1 MNGSSHGFDQRI
13 NLYLLFIVKE
23 RQSRACGI
31 VLPDTPVD
39 TSQRTD
45 HLSTINSHTE
55 TSTGFFLYY
64 FYNSYPMNNSFKK
77 LFAGV
82 SAAAIA
88 LTQVG
93 TVLAA
98 YSDVPA
104 GVWYEEAVES
114 FQDDG
119 YLDASQTRFRGND
132 NANRAEFIKLVVEL
146 NGGILSTPP
155 AVPSFDDVRPGAWY
169 YSYMEEAAKEGWV
182 KGDNNCYGS
191 HPCYARPAANINR
204 AEAAALIVRAFGLDA
219 TGDAPEFVD
228 VPNGQWYT
236 DAVQT
241 AADHCVVQ
249 GDDTTGRARPADFM
263 NRAEMVV
270 MLHRVDQGLVYG
282 VDCDNDDTTADPMIS
297 DVVATDASTIEVEF
311 NVDISEDTMADQFMV
326 SGASDID
333 VESISWINDSTVE
346 LGLSESLDAGEDYT
360 LTAEDIETA
369 GGDTFSDSMDFEG
382 FTDRVV
388 GEGTL
393 EVSLS
398 SSNPSGDTVPKGA
411 VGVVFT
417 SLDLTA
423 DCADD
428 VWIDEITVLHE
439 GFGAETDIDGLYLA
453 MDGGRISRKR
463 TLDSQ
468 DQTASLRLSD
478 PLMVEACETIT
489 VDIVGD
495 ITTGATASAEHN
507 FAVELP
513 SDVQSNALDTEGT
526 FPLRGNTF
534 RIATVTSGTLT
545 ATYRTVS
552 PDEVEV
558 GDESVVIGKFELSTN
573 SVEDQTIY
581 SMTLE
586 QNGTAGDGDY
596 QNIHIA
602 RTDGTILTNAVV
614 SSTGDFVTLT
624 FDPPFTIL
632 EGDKIT
638 LEVLA
643 DITGG
648 ASDTLQMQF
657 EEDSDIFAVGSLYG
671 FGVNGQLYG
680 SQVTRSGTAD
690 IVTIQAG
697 ELTIEIDGPTQQK
710 FTRDDDDAI
719 LANFEIVTGGDS
731 IDIRDFFVAIEG
743 TTSTGAGLLTGGNTS
758 TDAISEILEDVEL
771 RNTRTGQSVSAVRL
785 TDSGTN
791 GTGAADCDP
800 TTTTGCTF
808 QIYRFDDFEV
818 DGSSTWELQ
827 VDFIDNG
834 TTGNAHPKNGD
845 KFRVHA
851 CVEPANSNT
860 SSTDGCTFGGLLAET
875 ESYNLVAE
883 GGSTGDDVTDVR
895 PGATV
900 SGNFQRIATPEL
912 NIAVKSIGTIDTAV
926 KNSDNVNLLRFE
938 ARAGEA
944 EDILFTQAIF
954 TSGSGS
960 LQNAQDYTLWFDS
973 DGDGVVDTIAQA
985 GESVQNS
992 NVTFD
997 DLTGGGVLLPAE
1009 ESVLFEVHA
1018 DIASSLTNDDLRIRF
1033 ATGATNYIE
1042 AEEADNGS
1050 SLSNLS
1056 LNGTCA
1062 TSPCEI
1068 VVTTVLSKHFSLVSQ
1083 GDLFVSLD
1091 STPSRSRQLLGGTLG
1106 DTILRLQFRA
1116 QNEDIDVTDLQ
1127 ISSSGSNASSI
1138 DRLELYK
1145 DGATTA
1151 FATATVS
1158 GCGSDDALII
1168 NPGNGNATIQTFCA
1182 NMENGQLV
1190 VEDGEN
1196 LDVIVKARMKSDEQ
1210 GALSG
1215 QDIQLWLTGTAV
1227 SDNSTGSGA
1236 VRARGNES
1244 SGNLTAND
1252 ADASNEGEVFIGV
1265 DSVTTNASIVGNI
1278 SDVVLAKVTTIAN
1291 ANPDADNTNVPT
1303 GVSPFGQFRFTA
1315 ATNSNTLNGLN
1326 KATLSGVIFNVNA
1339 TNVAMDAADFKFYN
1353 KADSSTKATCRTLS
1367 TAGVVNTNVASGAFL
1382 VECRALKATSVDT
1395 ALETGEVSTFVL
1407 EGDITNSDVV
1417 ASSSSTLQVSIQD
1430 FTTRST
1436 TTFGATVSHIDWVD
1450 EDAALVSASTTS
1462 SRFKWL
1468 EYSDTVVRSTSYKS

>member
-1 MNGSSHGFDQRI
+1 
-13 NLYLLFIVKE
+13 
-23 RQSRACGI
+23 
-31 VLPDTPVD
+31 
-39 TSQRTD
+39 
-45 HLSTINSHTE
+45 
-55 TSTGFFLYY
+55 
-64 FYNSYPMNNSFKK
+64 MNNSFKK

-191 HPCYARPAANINR
+191 KPCYARPAANINR
-204 AEAAALIVRAFGLDA
+204 AEAAALIVRAFGLEA
-219 TGDAPEFVD
+219 SGDAPEFVD

-249 GDDTTGRARPADFM
+249 GDDATGRARPADFM

-282 VDCDNDDTTADPMIS
+282 VDCSMDDNEPSEPMID
-297 DVVATDASTIEVEF
+297 DVTATDASTLEVEF
-311 NVDISEDTMADQFMV
+311 NVDISEDTMADQFMI

-333 VESISWINDSTVE
+333 VDSISWINESTVE
-346 LGLSESLDAGEDYT
+346 LTLAESMDAGEDYT
-360 LTAEDIETA
+360 LTVEDIETA
-369 GGDTFSDSMDFEG
+369 DGETFSDSMDFEG
-382 FTDRVV
+382 YTDRVV

-393 EVSLS
+393 EVSLAS
-398 SSNPSGDTVPKGA
+398 GNPSGDTVPKGA
-411 VGVVFT
+411 IGVVMA

-428 VWIDEITVLHE
+428 VWVDEITVLHE
-439 GFGAETDIDGLYLA
+439 GFGDESDVDGLYLA

-463 TLDSQ
+463 ALDSQ
-468 DQTASLRLSD
+468 DQTASLRLSE
-478 PLMVEACETIT
+478 PLMVEACETVT
-489 VDIVGD
+489 VDVVAD
-495 ITTGATASAEHN
+495 FATTADTSAEHN
-507 FAVELP
+507 VAVELP
-513 SDVQSNALDTEGT
+513 SDIQSNALDTEGT

-534 RIATVTSGTLT
+534 RIASVTSGTLEVD
-545 ATYRTVS
+545 YRTVS

-558 GDESVVIGKFELSTN
+558 GDEGVVVGKFELSTN
-573 SVEDQTIY
+573 SVEDQTVY

-586 QNGTAGDGDY
+586 QNGTAGDGDL
-596 QNIHIA
+596 QNIRIA
-602 RTDGTILTNAVV
+602 RTDGTVLTNTVV
-614 SSTGDFVTLT
+614 SSTADFVTLT

-643 DITGG
+643 DIVGG
-648 ASDTLQMQF
+648 AGDNVVMHF
-657 EEDSDIFAVGSLYG
+657 EEESDIFAVGSLYG

-680 SQVTRSGTAD
+680 SQVSIDTTTTAD
-690 IVTIQAG
+690 TVTIQAG
-697 ELTIEIDGPTQQK
+697 ELTIEIDGPVQQK
-710 FTRDDDDAI
+710 FTRDDDDAT
-719 LANFEIVTGGDS
+719 LANFEIATGGDG
-731 IDIRDFFVAIEG
+731 IDIRDFYVAIEAE
-743 TTSTGAGLLTGGNTS
+743 TSSGVALPTS
-758 TDAISEILEDVEL
+758 VDISEILEDVEL
-771 RNTRTGQSVSAVRL
+771 RNTKTGQSVSAVRL
-785 TDSGTN
+785 TTAGTY
-791 GTGAADCDP
+791 GVSTGN
-800 TTTTGCTF
+800 TSTF
-808 QIYRFDDFEV
+808 QIYRFDDFDV
-818 DGSSTWELQ
+818 DGASTWELQ

-834 TTGNAHPKNGD
+834 TSAHPTNGD

-851 CVEPANSNT
+851 CTTVG
-860 SSTDGCTFGGLLAET
+860 STATCDFGGVLGTAVT
-875 ESYNLVAE
+875 TYNLVAE
-883 GGSTGDDVTDVR
+883 GASTGDDVTDVR
-895 PGATV
+895 PGSTV
-900 SGNFQRIATPEL
+900 TGNFQRIATPEL
-912 NIAVKSIGTIDTAV
+912 NIAVKSIGTVDTAV

-973 DGDGVVDTIAQA
+973 DGDGVVDTIAQS
-985 GESVQNS
+985 GESVQS
-992 NVTFD
+992 GNVTFD
-997 DLTGGGVLLPAE
+997 DLQGGGVLLPAE

-1018 DIASSLTNDDLRIRF
+1018 DISSSLTNDDLRLRF

-1050 SLSNLS
+1050 SLTNLS
-1056 LNGTCA
+1056 LNGTCG

-1068 VVTTVLSKHFSLVSQ
+1068 VVTTVQSKLYSLVNQ
-1083 GDLFVSLD
+1083 GDLFVTLD
-1091 STPSRSRQLLGGTLG
+1091 STPTRSRQLLGGTLG

-1127 ISSSGSNASSI
+1127 LTSSGSNASSI

-1158 GCGSDDALII
+1158 GCGSDDVLTVNA
-1168 NPGNGNATIQTFCA
+1168 GNGNATVQTFCA
-1182 NMENGQLV
+1182 NMENGQLIV
-1190 VEDGEN
+1190 KDGEN
-1196 LDVIVKARMKSDEQ
+1196 LDVLVKPRLKNDEQ
-1210 GALSG
+1210 GAISG
-1215 QDIQLWLTGTAV
+1215 QDIQLFVTKTAV

-1236 VRARGNES
+1236 VRARGRES
-1244 SGNLTAND
+1244 SSNLTAND
-1252 ADASNEGEVFIGV
+1252 ADASNEGEVFIGT
-1265 DSVTTNASIVGNI
+1265 DSVATNAHIVGQVN
-1278 SDVVLAKVTTIAN
+1278 DVVLSKITTIAN

-1303 GVSPFGQFRFTA
+1303 GISPIGQFRFTA
-1315 ATNSNTLNGLN
+1315 ATNNNTLNGLN
-1326 KATLSGVIFNVNA
+1326 KATLSGVIFNVTA
-1339 TNVAMDAADFKFYN
+1339 SQVDLESGTFKFYN
-1353 KADSSTKATCRTLS
+1353 KADSSSKATC
-1367 TAGVVNTNVASGAFL
+1367 VVASGSISSTGSLL
-1382 VECRALKATSVDT
+1382 VSCPNLRTASTWSAGTVGDT
-1395 ALETGEVSTFVL
+1395 QLESGEQSTFVL
-1407 EGDITNSDVV
+1407 EVNIQNSKVGSTT
-1417 ASSSSTLQVSIQD
+1417 SSIQVSIQD

-1436 TTFGATVSHIDWVD
+1436 DTYGPSTSHIDWTD
-1450 EDAALVSASTTS
+1450 EDSAAVSAGTTS
-1462 SRFKWL
+1462 SRFKWI
-1468 EYSDTVVRSTSYKS
+1468 EYTDTVVRSTSYKS

>member
-1 MNGSSHGFDQRI
+1 MNS
-13 NLYLLFIVKE
+13 
-23 RQSRACGI
+23 
-31 VLPDTPVD
+31 
-39 TSQRTD
+39 
-45 HLSTINSHTE
+45 
-55 TSTGFFLYY
+55 
-64 FYNSYPMNNSFKK
+64 SFKK

-93 TVLAA
+93 TALAA

-114 FQDDG
+114 FVDDG

-249 GDDTTGRARPADFM
+249 GDSGTGRARPADFM

-270 MLHRVDQGLVYG
+270 MLHRVDQGMVYG
-282 VDCDNDDTTADPMIS
+282 VDCRMDDGDSEPMIT
-297 DVVATDASTIEVEF
+297 DVTATDASTVEVEF

-333 VESISWINDSTVE
+333 VESLDWINESTVE
-346 LGLSESLDAGEDYT
+346 LTLAETMDAGEDYT
-360 LTAEDIETA
+360 LTAEDVETA
-369 GGDTFSDSMDFEG
+369 DGETFSDSMDFGG
-382 FTDRVV
+382 FTDREV

-393 EVSLS
+393 EVSLAS
-398 SSNPSGDTVPKGA
+398 GNPSGDTVPKGA
-411 VGVVFT
+411 VGVVLA

-428 VWIDEITVLHE
+428 VWVDEVTVLHE
-439 GFGAETDIDGLYLA
+439 GFGDESDIDGLYLA
-453 MDGGRISRKR
+453 MDGGRVSRKR

-468 DQTASLRLSD
+468 DQTASLRMSD
-478 PLMVEACETIT
+478 PLMVEACETVT
-489 VDIVGD
+489 LDVVADFA
-495 ITTGATASAEHN
+495 TSATASAEHN
-507 FAVELP
+507 IAVELP
-513 SDVQSNALDTEGT
+513 SDIQSNAVDTEGT

-534 RIATVTSGTLT
+534 RVATVTAGTLT
-545 ATYRTVS
+545 VDYRTVS

-558 GDESVVIGKFELSTN
+558 GDEGVVVGKFELSTN

-586 QNGTAGDGDY
+586 QNGTAGDGDL
-596 QNIHIA
+596 QNLRIA
-602 RTDGTILTNAVV
+602 RTDGTVLTNTVV
-614 SSTGDFVTLT
+614 TTTGDFVTLT

-632 EGDKIT
+632 EGDKVT

-643 DITGG
+643 DVTGG
-648 ASDTLQMQF
+648 AGDNVVMHF
-657 EEDSDIFAVGSLYG
+657 EETSDVFAVGSLYG

-680 SQVTRSGTAD
+680 SQVSIPDDDGDT
-690 IVTIQAG
+690 VTIQAG
-697 ELTIEIDGPTQQK
+697 ELTIEIDGPVQQK
-710 FTRDDDDAI
+710 FTRDDDDAV
-719 LANFEIVTGGDS
+719 LANFEITTGGDS
-731 IDIRDFFVAIEG
+731 VDIRDFYVAIEAQ
-743 TTSTGAGLLTGGNTS
+743 TSTGAGLAIAGNTS
-758 TDAISEILEDVEL
+758 SDNVHEVLEDVEL

-785 TDSGTN
+785 TTAGS
-791 GTGAADCDP
+791 A
-800 TTTTGCTF
+800 TTGDFFSSTTETW

-827 VDFIDNG
+827 ADMIDNG
-834 TTGNAHPKNGD
+834 TAASAHPKNGD

-851 CVEPANSNT
+851 CTTV
-860 SSTDGCTFGGLLAET
+860 STATCSFGGLITAIDD
-875 ESYNLVAE
+875 YNLVAE

-895 PGATV
+895 PGATIT
-900 SGNFQRIATPEL
+900 GNFQRIATPEL
-912 NIAVKSIGTIDTAV
+912 NVAVKAIGASDTAV

-944 EDILFTQAIF
+944 EDILLTQLIF
-954 TSGSGS
+954 NAESGS
-960 LQNAQDYTLWFDS
+960 LLNGQDYTLWFDS
-973 DGDGVVDTIAQA
+973 DGDGVVDTIAQN
-985 GESVQNS
+985 GVSVQNS

-997 DLTGGGVLLPAE
+997 DLTGGGVLLPSE
-1009 ESVLFEVHA
+1009 ESVLFEVHS
-1018 DIASSLTNDDLRIRF
+1018 DIASSLTGDDLQLRF
-1033 ATGATNYIE
+1033 ATGATSYIE

-1050 SLSNLS
+1050 SLSGLR
-1056 LNGTCA
+1056 LNNSCST
-1062 TSPCEI
+1062 TCEI
-1068 VVTTVLSKHFSLVSQ
+1068 IVTTLRSKNYLLVNQ
-1083 GDLFVSLD
+1083 GDLFVTLD
-1091 STPSRSRQLLGGTLG
+1091 STPSRSRQLLAGTLG

-1127 ISSSGSNASSI
+1127 ITSSGSNASSI

-1158 GCGSDDALII
+1158 GCGSDDVLRTS
-1168 NPGNGNATIQTFCA
+1168 TIETFCA

-1190 VEDGEN
+1190 VKDGEN
-1196 LDVIVKARMKSDEQ
+1196 LDVLVKPRLKSDEQ
-1210 GALSG
+1210 GALSN
-1215 QDIQLWLTGTAV
+1215 QDILLWISRQNV
-1227 SDNSTGSGA
+1227 SDNATGSGA
-1236 VRARGNES
+1236 VRARGRES
-1244 SGNLTAND
+1244 SSNLTANNQD
-1252 ADASNEGEVFIGV
+1252 STNDGEVFIGT
-1265 DSVTTNASIVGNI
+1265 DSIASNVNINGNGN
-1278 SDVVLAKVTTIAN
+1278 DVSLSKVTTIAN

-1303 GVSPFGQFRFTA
+1303 GVSPFGQFKFTA
-1315 ATNSNTLNGLN
+1315 STNSNTLNGLN

-1339 TNVAMDAADFKFYN
+1339 TNVTMNPSNFKFYN
-1353 KADSSTKATCRTLS
+1353 KADSSTKSTCRTLS
-1367 TAGVVNTNVASGAFL
+1367 TGGVVNTNVASGSFL
-1382 VECRALKATSVDT
+1382 VECRALKASSVDVQ
-1395 ALETGEVSTFVL
+1395 LESGETSTFVL
-1407 EGDITNSDVV
+1407 EGDITNSKV
-1417 ASSSSTLQVSIQD
+1417 SSTSNSTLQAAIQD

-1436 TTFGATVSHIDWVD
+1436 TTYGPSVSHIDWFD
-1450 EDAALVSASTTS
+1450 EDAAALSASTTT
-1462 SRFKWL
+1462 SRFKWI

>member
-1 MNGSSHGFDQRI
+1 
-13 NLYLLFIVKE
+13 
-23 RQSRACGI
+23 
-31 VLPDTPVD
+31 
-39 TSQRTD
+39 
-45 HLSTINSHTE
+45 
-55 TSTGFFLYY
+55 
-64 FYNSYPMNNSFKK
+64 MNNSFKK

-104 GVWYEEAVES
+104 GVWYEEAVDS
-114 FQDDG
+114 FTEDG

-155 AVPSFDDVRPGAWY
+155 AVASFDDVRPGAWY

-191 HPCYARPAANINR
+191 KPCYARPAANINR

-219 TGDAPEFVD
+219 SGDAPEFVD

-241 AADHCVVQ
+241 AADHCVIQ
-249 GDDTTGRARPADFM
+249 GDSGTGRARPGDFM

-282 VDCDNDDTTADPMIS
+282 EDCTMDGEEPSEPMIT
-297 DVVATDASTIEVEF
+297 DVMATDASTVEVEF

-333 VESISWINDSTVE
+333 VESIDWINESTVE
-346 LGLSESLDAGEDYT
+346 LSLAESMDAGEDYT

-369 GGDTFSDSMDFEG
+369 DGETFSDSMDFEG
-382 FTDRVV
+382 YTDRVV

-393 EVSLS
+393 EVSLA

-411 VGVVFT
+411 VGVVMT
-417 SLDLTA
+417 SIDLTA

-428 VWIDEITVLHE
+428 VWVDEITVLHE
-439 GFGAETDIDGLYLA
+439 GFGDESDVDGLYLA

-468 DQTASLRLSD
+468 DQTATLRLSE
-478 PLMVEACETIT
+478 PLMVEACETVT
-489 VDIVGD
+489 VDVVAD
-495 ITTGATASAEHN
+495 FATSADTSAEHN
-507 FAVELP
+507 IAIELP
-513 SDVQSNALDTEGT
+513 SDLQSNALDTEGT

-534 RIATVTSGTLT
+534 RIASVTSGTLDVE
-545 ATYRTVS
+545 YRTVS

-558 GDESVVIGKFELSTN
+558 GEEGVVVGKFEFSTDA
-573 SVEDQTIY
+573 VEDQTIY
-581 SMTLE
+581 SVTLE
-586 QNGTAGDGDY
+586 QNGTAGDGDIT
-596 QNIHIA
+596 NIRVA
-602 RTDGTILTNAVV
+602 RTDGTVLTNVAATT
-614 SSTGDFVTLT
+614 SGDFVTLT

-643 DITGG
+643 DIVGG
-648 ASDTLQMQF
+648 AGDTIVMHF
-657 EEDSDIFAVGSLYG
+657 EETSDIFAVGSLYG

-680 SQVTRSGTAD
+680 SQVDIDDTVDAD
-690 IVTIQAG
+690 EIDIQAG
-697 ELTIEIDGPTQQK
+697 ELTIEIDGPVQQK
-710 FTRDDDDAI
+710 FTRDDDDSV
-719 LANFEIVTGGDS
+719 LANFEITTGGDG
-731 IDIRDFFVAIEG
+731 IDIREFYVAIEVTTATG
-743 TTSTGAGLLTGGNTS
+743 TALGTSVDVTELVQ
-758 TDAISEILEDVEL
+758 DVEL
-771 RNTRTGQSVSAVRL
+771 RNTKSGQSVSGVAV
-785 TDSGTN
+785 S
-791 GTGAADCDP
+791 GAAGAGASNVDCDP
-800 TTTTGCTF
+800 TTTGCTY
-808 QIYRFDDFEV
+808 QIYRFDDFDVE
-818 DGSSTWELQ
+818 GSSTWELQ
-827 VDFIDNG
+827 VDFVDNG
-834 TTGNAHPKNGD
+834 TTSHPANGD

-851 CVEPANSNT
+851 CTTVGATTCN
-860 SSTDGCTFGGLLAET
+860 FGGLIAAVT
-875 ESYNLVAE
+875 TYNLVAE
-883 GGSTGDDVTDVR
+883 GLSTGDDVTDVR
-895 PGATV
+895 PNSTV

-912 NIAVKSIGTIDTAV
+912 NIAVKSIGTTDTAV

-938 ARAGEA
+938 ARSGEA

-954 TSGSGS
+954 EAQSGS
-960 LQNAQDYTLWFDS
+960 LLNGQNYTLWFDS
-973 DGDGVVDTIAQA
+973 DGDGVVDTIAQK

-992 NVTFD
+992 AVTFD
-997 DLTGGGVLLPAE
+997 DLAGGGVLLPAE

-1018 DIASSLTNDDLRIRF
+1018 DIASSLTGNDLMLRF
-1033 ATGATNYIE
+1033 VTTGSYIE

-1050 SLSNLS
+1050 SLSGIRT
-1056 LNGTCA
+1056 NGTCS
-1062 TSPCEI
+1062 TTCEI
-1068 VVTTVLSKHFSLVSQ
+1068 VVTTTNSKNYNLVNQ
-1083 GDLFVSLD
+1083 GDLFVTLD
-1091 STPSRSRQLLGGTLG
+1091 STPTRSRQLLGGTLG

-1127 ISSSGSNASSI
+1127 LTSSGSNASSV

-1158 GCGSDDALII
+1158 GCGSDDVLTVNA
-1168 NPGNGNATIQTFCA
+1168 GNGNATVQTFCA
-1182 NMENGQLV
+1182 NMENGQLIV
-1190 VEDGEN
+1190 KDGEN
-1196 LDVIVKARMKSDEQ
+1196 LDVLVKARMKSDEQ

-1215 QDIQLWLTGTAV
+1215 QDVQFFVTKTAV

-1236 VRARGNES
+1236 VRARGRES
-1244 SGNLTAND
+1244 SSNLVANNSD
-1252 ADASNEGEVFIGV
+1252 STNDGEVFIGT
-1265 DSVTTNASIVGNI
+1265 DSVASNAFIVGQVN
-1278 SDVVLAKVTTIAN
+1278 DVVLSKITTIAN

-1326 KATLSGVIFNVNA
+1326 KSTLSGVIFNVNA
-1339 TNVAMDAADFKFYN
+1339 TNVNMDAGDFKFYN
-1353 KADSSTKATCRTLS
+1353 KADSSTKATCEARFAADGVLIAGTS
-1367 TAGVVNTNVASGAFL
+1367 TASGAFF
-1382 VECRALKATSVDT
+1382 VECRALKSTTVDT
-1395 ALETGEVSTFVL
+1395 ALESGETSTFVL
-1407 EGDITNSDVV
+1407 EGNITNSDVV
-1417 ASSSSTLQVSIQD
+1417 ASSSSTLQVSLQD
-1430 FTTRST
+1430 FSTRSESV
-1436 TTFGATVSHIDWVD
+1436 FGPTDSHIDFND
-1450 EDAALVSASTTS
+1450 EDAGTIANGTTTS
-1462 SRFKWL
+1462 SEFKWI

>member
-1 MNGSSHGFDQRI
+1 MNS
-13 NLYLLFIVKE
+13 
-23 RQSRACGI
+23 
-31 VLPDTPVD
+31 
-39 TSQRTD
+39 
-45 HLSTINSHTE
+45 
-55 TSTGFFLYY
+55 
-64 FYNSYPMNNSFKK
+64 SFKK

-82 SAAAIA
+82 SAVAIA
-88 LTQVG
+88 LTQMG
-93 TVLAA
+93 TALAA

-104 GVWYEEAVES
+104 GVWYESAVES
-114 FQDDG
+114 FTEDG

-169 YSYMEEAAKEGWV
+169 YSYTEEAAKEGWV

-204 AEAAALIVRAFGLDA
+204 AEASALIVRAFGLES
-219 TGDAPEFVD
+219 TGEAPEFVD

-236 DAVQT
+236 DAIQT
-241 AADHCVVQ
+241 AADHCVIQ

-270 MLHRVDQGLVYG
+270 MLHRVDQGLTYSA
-282 VDCDNDDTTADPMIS
+282 DCPRDDDDSEPMIE
-297 DVVATDASTIEVEF
+297 DVTATDASTLEVEF
-311 NVDISEDTMADQFMV
+311 NVDISEDTDASQFMV

-333 VESISWINDSTVE
+333 VESLSWINESTVE
-346 LGLSESLDAGEDYT
+346 LTLAETMDAGEDYT
-360 LTAEDIETA
+360 LTAEDVETA
-369 GGDTFSDSMDFEG
+369 DGETFSDSMDFEG

-393 EVSLS
+393 EVSLA

-411 VGVVFT
+411 VGVVLA

-439 GFGAETDIDGLYLA
+439 GFGDESDIDGLYLA
-453 MDGGRISRKR
+453 MDGGRITRKR

-478 PLMVEACETIT
+478 PLMVEACETVT
-489 VDIVGD
+489 VDVVAD
-495 ITTGATASAEHN
+495 FTTSATASAEHN
-507 FAVELP
+507 IAVELP
-513 SDVQSNALDTEGT
+513 SDIQSNALDTEGT

-534 RIATVTSGTLT
+534 RVATVTSGTLT

-558 GDESVVIGKFELSTN
+558 GDEGVVVGKFELSTN

-586 QNGTAGDGDY
+586 QNGTGSDGDL
-596 QNIHIA
+596 QNIRIQ
-602 RTDGTILTNAVV
+602 RTDGTVLTNTVA
-614 SSTGDFVTLT
+614 STSGDFVTLT
-624 FDPPFTIL
+624 FNPPFTIL

-638 LEVLA
+638 LEVIA
-643 DITGG
+643 DVTGG
-648 ASDTLQMQF
+648 ASDTVIMHF
-657 EEDSDIFAVGSLYG
+657 EEESDIFAVGSLYG

-680 SQVTRSGTAD
+680 SQVSLSGTAD
-690 IVTIQAG
+690 TVTIQAG

-710 FTRDDDDAI
+710 FTRDDDDAV
-719 LANFEIVTGGDS
+719 LANFEITTASDS
-731 IDIRDFFVAIEG
+731 IDIRDFYVAIEAQ
-743 TTSTGAGLLTGGNTS
+743 TSTGAGLAISGNTS
-758 TDAISEILEDVEL
+758 ADNVHEVLEDVEL

-785 TDSGTN
+785 TTAGS
-791 GTGAADCDP
+791 A
-800 TTTTGCTF
+800 TTGDFFSDNSETF

-818 DGSSTWELQ
+818 EGSSTWELQ

-834 TTGNAHPKNGD
+834 TTAHPRNGD

-851 CVEPANSNT
+851 CTDVTDTTNT
-860 SSTDGCTFGGLLAET
+860 AVCTFGGLITAT
-875 ESYNLVAE
+875 NSYNLVAE

-895 PGATV
+895 PGGAAI

-912 NIAVKSIGTIDTAV
+912 NIAVKAIGSTDTAV

-954 TSGSGS
+954 NAQSGS
-960 LQNAQDYTLWFDS
+960 LLNGQDYTLWFDS

-985 GESVQNS
+985 GESVQS
-992 NVTFD
+992 GNVTFD

-1018 DIASSLTNDDLRIRF
+1018 DIASSLTGNDILLRF
-1033 ATGATNYIE
+1033 ATGATNVVE

-1050 SLSNLS
+1050 SLSGVR
-1056 LNGTCA
+1056 LNNTCSV
-1062 TSPCEI
+1062 TTCEI
-1068 VVTTVLSKHFSLVSQ
+1068 IMTVVASKNYNLVNQ
-1083 GDLFVSLD
+1083 GDVFVTLD
-1091 STPSRSRQLLGGTLG
+1091 SSPSRSRQLLGGTLG

-1116 QNEDIDVTDLQ
+1116 QNEDIDITDLQ
-1127 ISSSGSNASSI
+1127 ITSSGSNASSI

-1158 GCGSDDALII
+1158 GCGSDDVLTT
-1168 NPGNGNATIQTFCA
+1168 NPGAGSATVQTFCA

-1190 VEDGEN
+1190 VKDGEN
-1196 LDVIVKARMKSDEQ
+1196 LDIVVKPRIKSDEQ
-1210 GALSG
+1210 GAVSG
-1215 QDIQLWLTGTAV
+1215 QDIQLFLTGQAV
-1227 SDNSTGSGA
+1227 SDNATGSGA
-1236 VRARGNES
+1236 VRARGRES
-1244 SGNLTAND
+1244 SSNLTANN
-1252 ADASNEGEVFIGV
+1252 ADTTNDGEVFIGT
-1265 DSVTTNASIVGNI
+1265 DSVAANAGIVGNI
-1278 SDVVLAKVTTIAN
+1278 NDVVLSKITSIAN

-1303 GVSPFGQFRFTA
+1303 GVSPFGQFKFTA

-1326 KATLSGVIFNVNA
+1326 KATLSGVIFSVNA
-1339 TNVAMDAADFKFYN
+1339 TNVNMDPADFKFYN

-1367 TAGVVNTNVASGAFL
+1367 NAGVVNTNVASGSFL

-1395 ALETGEVSTFVL
+1395 QLESGEVTTFVL

-1417 ASSSSTLQVSIQD
+1417 ASSSSTLQVSLQD
-1430 FTTRST
+1430 FTARGT
-1436 TTFGATVSHIDWVD
+1436 TTFGPTVSHIDWND
-1450 EDAALVSASTTS
+1450 EDAAAVSAGTTS
-1462 SRFKWL
+1462 SRFKWI

>member
-1 MNGSSHGFDQRI
+1 MNS
-13 NLYLLFIVKE
+13 
-23 RQSRACGI
+23 
-31 VLPDTPVD
+31 
-39 TSQRTD
+39 
-45 HLSTINSHTE
+45 
-55 TSTGFFLYY
+55 
-64 FYNSYPMNNSFKK
+64 SFKK

-114 FQDDG
+114 FSEDG
-119 YLDASQTRFRGND
+119 YLDATQTRFRGND

-204 AEAAALIVRAFGLDA
+204 AEAAALIVRAFGLEA

-249 GDDTTGRARPADFM
+249 GDDATGRARPADFM

-282 VDCDNDDTTADPMIS
+282 VDCSTDEPAADPAID
-297 DVVATDASTIEVEF
+297 DVTAVDASTVEVEF
-311 NVDISEDTMADQFMV
+311 NVDISEDTTADQFAV
-326 SGASDID
+326 SGAADID
-333 VESISWINDSTVE
+333 VESIDWINESTVE
-346 LGLSESLDAGEDYT
+346 LTLAETMEPGEDYT

-369 GGDTFSDSMDFEG
+369 DGDVFSDSMDFEG
-382 FTDRVV
+382 FTDRVI

-393 EVSLS
+393 EVSLA

-411 VGVVFT
+411 VGVVMT

-423 DCADD
+423 DCQDD

-439 GFGAETDIDGLYLA
+439 GFGDESDIDGLYLA

-478 PLMVEACETIT
+478 PLMVEACESLT
-489 VDIVGD
+489 VDIVAD
-495 ITTGATASAEHN
+495 FATDADTASEHN
-507 FAVELP
+507 IAVELP
-513 SDVQSNALDTEGT
+513 SDIQSNARDTEGT

-534 RIATVTSGTLT
+534 RVASVTAGTLSV
-545 ATYRTVS
+545 TYRTVS
-552 PDEVEV
+552 PDQVEV
-558 GDESVVIGKFELSTN
+558 GDEGVVVGKFELSAN
-573 SVEDQTIY
+573 SVEDQTVY
-581 SMTLE
+581 SATLE
-586 QNGTAGDGDY
+586 QNGTAGDGDI
-596 QNIHIA
+596 QNIHIT
-602 RTDGTILTNAVV
+602 RTDGTVLTNSVV
-614 SSTGDFVTLT
+614 STTGDFVTLT

-638 LEVLA
+638 LEVRA

-648 ASDTLQMQF
+648 AGDNVIMHF

-680 SQVTRSGTAD
+680 SRVSQSGTAD
-690 IVTIQAG
+690 TVEIDAG
-697 ELTIEIDGPTQQK
+697 ELTIEIDGPVQQK
-710 FTRDDDDAI
+710 FTRDDDDAV
-719 LANFEIVTGGDS
+719 LANFEISTGQDS
-731 IDIRDFFVAIEG
+731 VDIRDFYVAIEAQ
-743 TTSTGAGLLTGGNTS
+743 TGTGGTFGGQALS
-758 TDAISEILEDVEL
+758 TVLEDVEL
-771 RNTRTGQSVSAVRL
+771 RNTRTGRTVSAVRL
-785 TDSGTN
+785 TGAGDSGT
-791 GTGAADCDP
+791 
-800 TTTTGCTF
+800 TTGTF

-834 TTGNAHPKNGD
+834 TTSRPQSGD
-845 KFRVHA
+845 RFRVHA
-851 CVEPANSNT
+851 CTTT
-860 SSTDGCTFGGLLAET
+860 STATCTFGGLISAT
-875 ESYNLVAE
+875 DDYNLVAE
-883 GGSTGDDVTDVR
+883 GGSTGDDITDVR
-895 PGATV
+895 PGSTV
-900 SGNFQRIATPEL
+900 TGNFQRIATPEL
-912 NIAVKSIGTIDTAV
+912 NIAVRSIGTTDTAV
-926 KNSDNVNLLRFE
+926 KNSDNVDLLRFE

-944 EDILFTQAIF
+944 EDVLLTQLIF
-954 TSGSGS
+954 NSQSGALLNG
-960 LQNAQDYTLWFDS
+960 QDYTLWYDS
-973 DGDGVVDTIAQA
+973 DGDGVVDTIAQNGVA
-985 GESVQNS
+985 AQGAS
-992 NVTFD
+992 NACATSASTSCTVTFN

-1018 DIASSLTNDDLRIRF
+1018 DIASSLTGNDLMLRF
-1033 ATGATNYIE
+1033 ATGATNYVE

-1050 SLSNLS
+1050 SLSGIQT
-1056 LNGTCA
+1056 NGTCSA
-1062 TSPCEI
+1062 GTCEI
-1068 VVTTVLSKHFSLVSQ
+1068 VATTTNSKNYLLVNQ
-1083 GDLFVSLD
+1083 GDLFVTLD
-1091 STPSRSRQLLGGTLG
+1091 STPSRSRQLLAGTLG
-1106 DTILRLQFRA
+1106 DTVLRLQFRA

-1127 ISSSGSNASSI
+1127 FASSGSNASSI

-1151 FATATVS
+1151 FATATIS
-1158 GCGSDDALII
+1158 GCGSDDVLSTASI
-1168 NPGNGNATIQTFCA
+1168 ATFCA
-1182 NMENGQLV
+1182 NMENGQLI

-1196 LDVIVKARMKSDEQ
+1196 LDVLVKPRLKSDNQ
-1210 GALSG
+1210 GAISG
-1215 QDIQLWLTGTAV
+1215 QDILLWVSRQNV
-1227 SDNSTGSGA
+1227 SDNSTGTGA
-1236 VRARGNES
+1236 VRARGRES
-1244 SGNLTAND
+1244 SSNLSAND
-1252 ADASNEGEVFIGV
+1252 QDSTNEGEVFIGT
-1265 DSVTTNASIVGNI
+1265 DSVSANVNINSNGN
-1278 SDVVLAKVTTIAN
+1278 DVVLSKVTTIAN

-1315 ATNSNTLNGLN
+1315 ATNGNTLNGLN
-1326 KATLSGVIFNVNA
+1326 RATLSGIIFNVNA
-1339 TNVAMDAADFKFYN
+1339 TNVTMNPSNFKFYN
-1353 KADSSTKATCRTLS
+1353 KADSSTKATCRALS

-1382 VECRALKATSVDT
+1382 VECRGLKASSVDT
-1395 ALETGEVSTFVL
+1395 QLESGETSTFVL

-1417 ASSSSTLQVSIQD
+1417 SASSSTLQVSLQD
-1430 FTTRST
+1430 FTTRSV
-1436 TTFGATVSHIDWVD
+1436 TTFGPTVSHIDWHD
-1450 EDAALVSASTTS
+1450 EDSAAVSAGTTS
-1462 SRFKWL
+1462 SVFKWI
-1468 EYSDTVVRSTSYKS
+1468 EYTDTVVRSTSYKS